1 MTMLAIDPS
10 PRAPTDAGRGD
21 QADVIAWL
29 STPVPYGGHAV
40 ERIDTHSAVVF
51 LAGDRA
57 FKLKRA
63 VRYDYLDFSTSE
75 RRYHACLDELA
86 LNRRTAPTLYRAVR
100 AITREPD
107 GSLALDGH
115 GPAVDW
121 LIEMTRFDQDTL
133 LTRLADRHALD
144 LALMP
149 TLADAVARLHRLA
162 EWRVDHGGRA
172 GMMWVIRGNRD
183 GFEQFGDTLGS
194 DAWQRITAQCLALV
208 ERHTRLLESRR
219 RLGFVRRGHGDLH
232 LGNVCLVDGVPTPF
246 DGVEFND
253 EISCV
258 DVLYD
263 LAFLLMDLWYR
274 GLTRHAHVVLNRY
287 LGRTGDID
295 GLALLPLFQVTR
307 AAVRAKTSVTAAR
320 VQPDAGTAAGLRDDA
335 RRYLALAAAFLDPA
349 PARLLA
355 IGGVSGTGKSS
366 LALELGPDIG
376 PSPGALVLRSDAIR
390 KEHAGVDP
398 RTRLGREGYDEAASR
413 QVYRTVA
420 SRASRALAAGHGV
433 IVDAVLQHPADRET
447 LAAVARENGVPF
459 TGLWLTGSRPTLETR
474 LRARVGDVSDA
485 TPDVL
490 ARQLAETRMPAGW
503 AVIDTDRDRELV
515 GRRARALL
523 GIDQAK

>member
-10 PRAPTDAGRGD
+10 PRAPTDAGRRD

-51 LAGDRA
+51 LAGDCA

-133 LTRLADRHALD
+133 LARLADRHALD

-307 AAVRAKTSVTAAR
+307 AAILGVGGRVPRPGAGQAAR
-320 VQPDAGTAAGLRDDA
+320 HRGGS
-335 RRYLALAAAFLDPA
+335 PA
-349 PARLLA
+349 
-355 IGGVSGTGKSS
+355 
-366 LALELGPDIG
+366 
-376 PSPGALVLRSDAIR
+376 
-390 KEHAGVDP
+390 
-398 RTRLGREGYDEAASR
+398 
-413 QVYRTVA
+413 
-420 SRASRALAAGHGV
+420 RASRAWPWSWDL
-433 IVDAVLQHPADRET
+433 ISDRPRGRWCYG
-447 LAAVARENGVPF
+447 A
-459 TGLWLTGSRPTLETR
+459 TR
-474 LRARVGDVSDA
+474 SGKSMRGW
-485 TPDVL
+485 
-490 ARQLAETRMPAGW
+490 TR
-503 AVIDTDRDRELV
+503 
-515 GRRARALL
+515 
-523 GIDQAK
+523 